1 MLTCFPVEVVQAEV
15 EAPPTRKKIHS
26 SMHAGVTGYGTTD
39 GMPRTSSCEVSRS
52 RESDSS
58 IFKLA
63 CKPVTSRAGDG
74 ALFVVIC
81 VSAKRT
87 ELLLPPNSSTSYQ
100 IRRTDRPCSMAL
112 SQSTG
117 EVKDFIVRY

>member
-1 MLTCFPVEVVQAEV
+1 
-15 EAPPTRKKIHS
+15 
-26 SMHAGVTGYGTTD
+26 
-39 GMPRTSSCEVSRS
+39 MPRTSSCEVSRS

-63 CKPVTSRAGDG
+63 CKPVTSRAGDD

-117 EVKDFIVRY
+117 EVKDFSVRY